1 MSGAHAR
8 LTHEQVMGLSS
19 TLGES
24 WKRHDAAMLT
34 ALFDSVLSPLPA
46 AQARQARRRV
56 ARSKSLQRLTETLVR
71 NLAPHDQDAL
81 FEDGCG
87 AHSALSA

>member
-1 MSGAHAR
+1 
-8 LTHEQVMGLSS
+8 MGLSS

-46 AQARQARRRV
+46 AQARRHRV

-71 NLAPHDQDAL
+71 DLAAQDQDAL

>member
-1 MSGAHAR
+1 
-8 LTHEQVMGLSS
+8 MGLSS

-46 AQARQARRRV
+46 AQARQALRRV

-71 NLAPHDQDAL
+71 DLAAHDQDTL
-81 FEDGCG
+81 FEDECG

>member
-1 MSGAHAR
+1 
-8 LTHEQVMGLSS
+8 MGLSS

-46 AQARQARRRV
+46 AHARQALRRSSV
-56 ARSKSLQRLTETLVR
+56 ARSTSLLRITKTLVR
-71 NLAPHDQDAL
+71 DLAAHDQDAL

-87 AHSALSA
+87 AHSGLSA

>member
-1 MSGAHAR
+1 
-8 LTHEQVMGLSS
+8 MGLSS

-71 NLAPHDQDAL
+71 NLAAHDQDAL